1 MRQTWGM
8 EEILGSRPQVIGK
21 GQVMAERK
29 LRVFMSIWEAVEEE
43 SRARTGARPW
53 GLAVGM
59 RAWSCVSGS
68 RKDSGRGAATARLGF

>member
-1 MRQTWGM
+1 M
-8 EEILGSRPQVIGK
+8 IGK

-43 SRARTGARPW
+43 PRARTGARPW

-59 RAWSCVSGS
+59 RACHCVSGS
-68 RKDSGRGAATARLGF
+68 RKDSGRGAAITRLGF